1 MADQEA
7 SGSSLKSSRGPYQ
20 VLADLLLIRHPGKL
34 MLDGLVLIAL
44 CYILNILIL
53 WKFGPG
59 WSSMSVDSP
68 LISGVLSYLGNWLW
82 YAGLAVMSV
91 AGVRILGAAIGGR
104 RGHE

>member
-7 SGSSLKSSRGPYQ
+7 SGSSSESSRGPYQ
-20 VLADLLLIRHPGKL
+20 VMADLLLVRHPGKL

-44 CYILNILIL
+44 CYILNVLVL

-59 WSSMSVDSP
+59 WRGMDGDES
-68 LISGVLSYLGNWLW
+68 LISGLLGYLGSWLW

-91 AGVRILGAAIGGR
+91 GGVRILGAAMSGR